1 MKFTATLGLIAVFC
15 GTLIS
20 SEETVSCSD
29 RINFALESGCECQEK
44 WDYEGIARYGCTTF
58 YRYSNHQDEDH
69 QDEDRW
75 CYTKGDCAGAFESS
89 LEKGDFYRPCE
100 SSPSEKELAKSCF
113 DKIID
118 IEEDYDGIQEDYDDI
133 QDFIKE
139 EDYDGI
145 EDFIDD
151 YKRLKEEEKFRINE
165 EGLKSTKRHKQDEQY
180 KKRFKKKNKRRVGR
194 WS

>member
-58 YRYSNHQDEDH
+58 SNHQDEDH

-75 CYTKGDCAGAFESS
+75 CYTKGDCAGAFKSS
-89 LEKGDFYRPCE
+89 WEKGFFYRPCE

-118 IEEDYDGIQEDYDDI
+118 IEEDYDGIQEDYD
-133 QDFIKE
+133 
-139 EDYDGI
+139 GI
-145 EDFIDD
+145 EYFIDD
-151 YKRLKEEEKFRINE
+151 CKRLKEEEKFRINE